1 MMTHSEQARRR
12 RRMHHRIRLVLA
24 QRRADAP
31 AVRATGQEPE
41 PAAGPEQRSGEP
53 TAQH

>member
-1 MMTHSEQARRR
+1 MTHSEQASRR

-31 AVRATGQEPE
+31 AARATGQEPE
-41 PAAGPEQRSGEP
+41 PAAGTEQRSGEP
-53 TAQH
+53 AAQH